1 MLPVCN
7 TEESVL
13 SSTPVTPVILY
24 AAATL
29 ITSIQR
35 KRLSGLQTQAVE
47 RKTNSIL
54 LDPSHPLHGC
64 FELLPSGRRYRV
76 PLAKS
81 FTPKADTHT
90 TSFLHKHHV
99 HTIRENRL
107 PSIKD
112 NVF

>member
-1 MLPVCN
+1 
-7 TEESVL
+7 
-13 SSTPVTPVILY
+13 
-24 AAATL
+24 
-29 ITSIQR
+29 
-35 KRLSGLQTQAVE
+35 VE
-47 RKTNSIL
+47 RKTDSIL